1 MKFLL
6 PAISGFGLAVY
17 PLVVL
22 VGMRFLELGT
32 LWIGLLIL
40 VTLRVVSARWF
51 QRIAMPVRLA
61 VLLALAVLST
71 LPAFVDLD
79 FMIGL
84 RFYPVVANLAILS
97 LFFASLFTERP
108 LAERLAR
115 LREKDLPPEGIHYTR
130 RVTQIWVLFLFANL
144 CVAMATALWAS
155 DLVWALYNG
164 VIAYGLVA
172 LLFSMEYLYRQRA
185 RRAWGQS

>member
-22 VGMRFLELGT
+22 VGMRFLDLGT

-40 VTLRVVSARWF
+40 VTLRVISARWF
-51 QRIAMPVRLA
+51 QRLALLPRLA
-61 VLLALAVLST
+61 VLIALAVLSA
-71 LPAFVDLD
+71 LPAMVNVD

-84 RFYPVVANLAILS
+84 RFYPVVANLALFS

-115 LREKDLPPEGIHYTR
+115 LREKDLPPQGIRYTR
-130 RVTQIWVLFLFANL
+130 RVTQVWVLFLLANL
-144 CVAMATALWAS
+144 CVATATALWAS

-164 VIAYGLVA
+164 GIAYGLVV
-172 LLFSMEYLYRQRA
+172 LLFSLEYLYRQRA
-185 RRAWGQS
+185 RRTWSRP